1 MTAYLQICGGLIGLL
16 LLYYGAEFLVKGGV
30 NLATRMKISPLVI
43 GLTLVAFATSAPELV
58 VSVDSALKGM
68 GNISIGNV
76 VGSNICN
83 ITLILGLCAVITP
96 LRVNRKLFRLDVPVL
111 ILSCLVFAL
120 FCFFGQ
126 GINRWQ
132 GGVFFLSIIAY
143 TFWSVWKAKQIE
155 KRNLKIAHD
164 AEEKLGA
171 EREFPVT
178 LALLLVAAGLAG
190 LIGGAKLFVGCA
202 IYLAKALSVSD
213 AVIGLTIVAVGTSLP
228 ELATSVVAAIK
239 GEKDI
244 AIGNVVGSN
253 IFNILAIMGVAPL
266 FRPLHAPGI
275 SLVDL
280 GLMVFCTLVLYPIMK
295 TGYKISRTE
304 GIFLLAVYLAYTV
317 WLILL

>member
-58 VSVDSALKGM
+58 VSVDSALKDM

-317 WLILL
+317 WLILQ

>member
-83 ITLILGLCAVITP
+83 ITLILGLGAVITP

-253 IFNILAIMGVAPL
+253 IFNILAIMGLAPL

-317 WLILL
+317 WLILQ